1 MVGAV
6 IYVRVSAKEQTENL
20 SLPTQ
25 LRACE
30 EYCRRQGYEIL
41 ERFHEEGES
50 AKTTDRWS
58 KGRCASSLGV
68 SLRKGAAGTGFQIA
82 LELNSPL
89 LVGEFDGDVELP
101 RAVARS
107 VRAAAGVVIGEAGEH
122 VVVRPTYGRLWYRTA
137 QDMDDA
143 LRWHA
148 RLGATGGPGVGV
160 RNPCAIRR
168 VTGSRCNCCGVGN
181 DEGWQIPRKM
191 CRQRRGDLPALLRGF
206 AATAGNL
213 RLAWVNRS
221 VWLDD

>member
-1 MVGAV
+1 MGADLPAMVGAV
-6 IYVRVSAKEQTENL
+6 IYVRVSTKEQTENL

-30 EYCRRQGYEIL
+30 GSCRRQGYRDSL

-58 KGRCASSLGV
+58 KGRCASSLEV

-122 VVVRPTYGRLWYRTA
+122 VVREADVRTALGSSHCAGYGR
-137 QDMDDA
+137 
-143 LRWHA
+143 
-148 RLGATGGPGVGV
+148 
-160 RNPCAIRR
+160 CA
-168 VTGSRCNCCGVGN
+168 
-181 DEGWQIPRKM
+181 
-191 CRQRRGDLPALLRGF
+191 
-206 AATAGNL
+206 
-213 RLAWVNRS
+213 
-221 VWLDD
+221 